1 MTAPLGMLFG
11 TKSIRSDID
20 QDVGPVR
27 QPRRGVVHIPKVVR
41 VRRIYSASSRAG
53 NLRVQYSSW
62 SEIVNRVSYYA
73 L

>member
-1 MTAPLGMLFG
+1 MTALLGMLFG

-27 QPRRGVVHIPKVVR
+27 QPRRGVVHFPKGVR
-41 VRRIYSASSRAG
+41 VRRIYSASSGAG